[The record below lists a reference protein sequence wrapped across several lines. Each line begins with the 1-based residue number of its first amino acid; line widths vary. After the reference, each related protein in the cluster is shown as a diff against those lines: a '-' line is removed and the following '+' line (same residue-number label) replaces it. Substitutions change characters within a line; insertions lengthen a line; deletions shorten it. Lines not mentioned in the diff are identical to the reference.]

1 MYLLWSLTSSEPA
14 SFYSY
19 SFISFL
25 LIIHLYHLFS
35 LLLYIG
41 RRFVLVFNGAEKGR
55 VRKSAKLHFKKLH
68 VNCVSNVFGQ
78 RRLTIFYEHMNNVR
92 FHNFSKWQVTISMM
106 GQWLWDIFPGQWG
119 QILCSS
125 VIKKCANGHKEKI
138 SRIRGSI

>member
-1 MYLLWSLTSSEPA
+1 MVFGILPPASFYSYSFNSFLKIFIYLFIYLNISFVVFNILPPA

-25 LIIHLYHLFS
+25 LIIHLYHFFS
-35 LLLYIG
+35 LLIYIG

-78 RRLTIFYEHMNNVR
+78 RRLTIFHEHMNNVR
-92 FHNFSKWQVTISMM
+92 FHNFSK
-106 GQWLWDIFPGQWG
+106 
-119 QILCSS
+119 
-125 VIKKCANGHKEKI
+125 
-138 SRIRGSI
+138 

>member
-55 VRKSAKLHFKKLH
+55 VRKSAKLHLKKLH

-78 RRLTIFYEHMNNVR
+78 RRLTIFHEHMNNVR
-92 FHNFSKWQVTISMM
+92 FHNFSKWQVIKYP
-106 GQWLWDIFPGQWG
+106 WWG
-119 QILCSS
+119 SDCETDSLSSGARFYVLCSS
-125 VIKKCANGHKEKI
+125 VIKKYANGHKEMCKC
-138 SRIRGSI
+138 S